1 MATDA
6 HIKRENGKFPKFFHQ
21 FSNSDLF
28 IDVCTRF
35 ALLFTEM
42 QTGVERL
49 CDIDKFYMSFLQ
61 KNKEKT
67 KLCNFHTAPHIKS
80 TKT

>member
-1 MATDA
+1 MLMIWWENNFHVVTDA

-28 IDVCTRF
+28 IDVFTHV
-35 ALLFTEM
+35 LLCSEM
-42 QTGVERL
+42 QTGVEQF

-61 KNKEKT
+61 KNK
-67 KLCNFHTAPHIKS
+67 
-80 TKT
+80 